1 MALQHHSQYWD
12 GEFAGDGKQDIARIG
27 GAATVDVFA
36 VDGIER
42 IA

>member
-12 GEFAGDGKQDIARIG
+12 GEFAGEGKHDIARIG
-27 GAATVDVFA
+27 GAATVDVLA
-36 VDGIER
+36 VDSIER